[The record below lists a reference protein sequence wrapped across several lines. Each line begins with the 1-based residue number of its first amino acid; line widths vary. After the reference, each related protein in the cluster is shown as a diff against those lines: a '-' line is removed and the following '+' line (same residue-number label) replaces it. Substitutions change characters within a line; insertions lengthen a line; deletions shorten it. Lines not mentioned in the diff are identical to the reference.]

1 MNQRVKIKSYAIAF
15 ATISLAAACSKKA
28 AFSQDTDN
36 PPPTGNNITVNV
48 TTIAGMANTPGTV
61 TDGNGA
67 SARFLNPTKMV
78 FDNRNKMLYVADGT
92 CIRSID
98 QQNNVKTYLPLGVL
112 SPYNEIKDIDIA
124 PGENGGTL
132 YFVSKENDL
141 WKIEPN
147 GNSYRTTK
155 IIDRVWGGNETGP
168 VNTADQLDLPNG
180 VATGINGTIYFFN
193 TAWNTMHSLSLQ
205 SLSPVTG
212 TVTSFAGKPTA
223 TSNGAA
229 WPYKDGNGEEA
240 TFGTGVTD
248 IASDANGNIY
258 VADFR
263 NDLVRMVTAS
273 GTVTS
278 LFQYENG
285 VGVDYDGAVNV
296 AQANRPTNVSASPD
310 GKAIFFTT
318 FGRGGNY
325 SPALR
330 MVRPGKDVVTLVH
343 TSLNYGDGQNES
355 AALSTVGG
363 IAVTPDGKTIYVSEY
378 LKKVIRKVTIQ

>member
-1 MNQRVKIKSYAIAF
+1 MARYAIF
-15 ATISLAAACSKKA
+15 KPLATVVAVIILTSACSKKTEV
-28 AFSQDTDN
+28 SGGTHN
-36 PPPTGNNITVNV
+36 PPPTNNNFNVTV
-48 TTIAGMANTPGTV
+48 TTIAGKVNEPGTGE
-61 TDGNGA
+61 DGNGA
-67 SARFLNPTKMV
+67 NARFQNPTKMV
-78 FDNRNKMLYVADGT
+78 FDDRNKMLYVADGT
-92 CIRSID
+92 SIRSID
-98 QQNNVKTYLPLGVL
+98 QQNNVKTYLPVGDL

-124 PGENGGTL
+124 PGANGGTL

-147 GNSYRTTK
+147 GDGYLKTK

-168 VNTADQLDLPNG
+168 VNSADQLDLPSG
-180 VATGINGTIYFFN
+180 ITTGKDGSIYFFN
-193 TAWNTMHSLSLQ
+193 TAWNTMHRITLN

-212 TVTSFAGKPTA
+212 TVSSFAGKPTP

-229 WPYKDGNGEEA
+229 WPFKDGNGEEA
-240 TFGTGVTD
+240 TFGAGVTD

-263 NDLVRMVTAS
+263 NDLVRMVTPA
-273 GTVTS
+273 GTVSS

-285 VGVDYDGAVNV
+285 LGVDYDGAVNV
-296 AQANRPTNVSASPD
+296 AQANRPTNVSATPD

-343 TSLNYGDGQNES
+343 TSQIMVMARMNRLHCQ
-355 AALSTVGG
+355 
-363 IAVTPDGKTIYVSEY
+363 
-378 LKKVIRKVTIQ
+378 R